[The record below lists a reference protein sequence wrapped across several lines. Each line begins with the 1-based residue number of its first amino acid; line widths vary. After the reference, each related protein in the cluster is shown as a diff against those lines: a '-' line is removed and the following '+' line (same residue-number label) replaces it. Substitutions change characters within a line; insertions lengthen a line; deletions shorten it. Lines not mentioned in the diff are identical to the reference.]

1 MLSTTAIYLASLVMM
16 GVGGGVLYLLWR
28 APGAGRS
35 PGVIEWSGTVLS
47 VLLIL
52 CAGALG
58 TMAYLR
64 SEPPEVEAGRS
75 AVQEGV
81 GEPAESFSFRLVES
95 NERRSLQG
103 YQGKVVL
110 VNFWATWCPPC
121 LEEMPELSR
130 LQEEYRDEGLVV
142 LTISD
147 EARQKLRAYEVEP
160 PLQTVNGYL
169 PASTA
174 LSPPFN
180 RMRAGRPISFII
192 DRKGI
197 LRRVV
202 RGARDYAF
210 FEQAVAPYVGTL
222 KEQVSMER

>member
-1 MLSTTAIYLASLVMM
+1 MLSPTAIYLASFVMM
-16 GVGGGVLYLLWR
+16 SVGGGFVYLLWR
-28 APGAGRS
+28 TTGAGRS
-35 PGVIEWSGTVLS
+35 PGVIEWVGMVLS

-52 CAGALG
+52 CAGTLG

-64 SEPPEVEAGRS
+64 SGTEGGVKQLS
-75 AVQEGV
+75 LQEGV
-81 GEPAESFSFRLVES
+81 GKQADNFSFRLVES

-147 EARQKLRAYEVEP
+147 EAREKLRAYDLEP
-160 PLQTVNGYL
+160 PLQTVSGYL

-180 RMRAGRPISFII
+180 RMRVGRPISFIV

-210 FEQAVAPYVGTL
+210 FEQAVAPH
-222 KEQVSMER
+222 M